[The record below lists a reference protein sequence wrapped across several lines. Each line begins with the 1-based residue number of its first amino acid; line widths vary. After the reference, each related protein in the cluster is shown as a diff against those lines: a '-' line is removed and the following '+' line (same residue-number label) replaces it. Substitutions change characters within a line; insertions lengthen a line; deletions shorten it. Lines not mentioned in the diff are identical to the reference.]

1 MQQYKGCT
9 RTWWPGSA
17 LKDVVMAAL
26 AESVNAPLGPSNEC
40 FPWRKA
46 STEYLAL
53 VAASFENTV
62 QNSCLKCSKMN
73 NTTPSLVL
81 CVCVPFSLLSTKPQ
95 SPGGTMSRPPTDC
108 VFGSVGNPF
117 DRVWPPTTSGH
128 LQPIFS

>member
-62 QNSCLKCSKMN
+62 QKSCLKCAKMN
-73 NTTPSLVL
+73 NTTPIFNKPNFQANPNPSPKR
-81 CVCVPFSLLSTKPQ
+81 VP
-95 SPGGTMSRPPTDC
+95 C
-108 VFGSVGNPF
+108 
-117 DRVWPPTTSGH
+117 SG
-128 LQPIFS
+128 LFA